1 MNNDNM
7 VRVKPVELVFRNES
21 AKSLLGLAFIGA
33 AAIEG
38 AAIFAGYKIITKVR
52 NHIEEKRSNNTTN

>member
-1 MNNDNM
+1 MDNSNM

-38 AAIFAGYKIITKVR
+38 AAVFVGYKIITKVR
-52 NHIEEKRSNNTTN
+52 SHIEEKRSNNSTE